1 MSSVEPT
8 ELATPKPAAQPVALG
23 FDAAVAAAVEVEPTK
38 FDPYTEWP
46 PESWPVRGDES

>member
-8 ELATPKPAAQPVALG
+8 ELNTPDPVILEAPVT
-23 FDAAVAAAVEVEPTK
+23 APEPEPHV

-46 PESWPVRGDES
+46 PESWPVSE